1 MQFNT
6 IFNYEK
12 SKSVEIKHTDEI
24 LTDFTCQQDTD
35 IYALINKY
43 GIKSLID
50 KGKPEKE
57 LFIDTTILPKNLTLQ
72 EATALKADFDEYFR
86 NAPALFRKTFKDN
99 PDEFYLAYK
108 HGEYDKLIEQGALT
122 EAQVN
127 LQKEAIKAERRSI
140 YREIDNEIKMEGET
154 NELKNTLNK
163 NNTIDQNKTMDKSN

>member
-6 IFNYEK
+6 TWNFTKDK
-12 SKSVEIKHTDEI
+12 SLEIKHSDEI
-24 LTDFTCQQDTD
+24 MTDFSCQQDTD

-57 LFIDTTILPKNLTLQ
+57 LFIDTTIIPKNMTLQ
-72 EATALKADFDEYFR
+72 EATALKAEFDEYFR
-86 NAPALFRKTFKDN
+86 QAPALFRKTFKDN

-108 HGEYDKLIEQGALT
+108 QGEYDKLITQGALT

-140 YREIDNEIKMEGET
+140 YREIDKELSIENAEKITPSAIDKNKAET
-154 NELKNTLNK
+154 
-163 NNTIDQNKTMDKSN
+163 Q